1 MSLEIKNLSKTFKS
15 KSKEVH
21 ALNNINLTVG
31 SGEIICVLGH
41 NGAGKTTLIKSICGL
56 LRPDDGYVKTDVM
69 RTNIVVQYWKVR
81 EIFIII

>member
-56 LRPDDGYVKTDVM
+56 LRPDDGYVSIDG
-69 RTNIVVQYWKVR
+69 RIVDKNRRYAHQHCGAVL
-81 EIFIII
+81 